1 MDYNNKKVMVSVIY
15 SSPNQNKNDFD
26 LFLTN
31 LEQLL
36 GEINNHKPYLSII
49 TGYFN
54 ARSSSWWSEDLLIRR
69 ASICFHLLHQ
79 TVFLN

>member
-1 MDYNNKKVMVSVIY
+1 MDYNNKKVMISVIY
-15 SSPNQNKNDFD
+15 CSPNQNKNDFD

-49 TGYFN
+49 TGDFN
-54 ARSSSWWSEDLLIRR
+54 A
-69 ASICFHLLHQ
+69 
-79 TVFLN
+79 